1 MKKGLLAMSII
12 ALSSITLLAQN
23 EIDALRFSQDAPL
36 GTARFSAMSGAF
48 GSLGGEFSA
57 LSLTLQELECI
68 SFLNLA
74 LPQVST

>member
-23 EIDALRFSQDAPL
+23 EIDALRYSTDAPL

-57 LSLTLQELECI
+57 LSQNPAGI
-68 SFLNLA
+68 
-74 LPQVST
+74 VMY